1 MLGPAVI
8 LTDVGLELGGNRI
21 LESVTCRLEAGR
33 VHAIVGPNGGGK
45 TSLMLA
51 ILGQMPHTGSITLEG
66 GREGPIG
73 YAPQSLEFDRTLPLT
88 VGDIMAVMNQRR
100 PAFLGRPPNA
110 AGWQRALEA
119 VGLGAMRDRRFG
131 ALSGGERQRVLLAQ
145 AITPLPRLLILD
157 EPTSNM
163 DSEAM
168 KKTEEIVEG
177 LRDQGTT
184 VLWVNHDWNQVRRVA
199 DTVTMINLR
208 LQGQGEPARIL
219 PAMPEVAL
227 S

>member
-1 MLGPAVI
+1 MQGPAII
-8 LTDVGLELGGNRI
+8 LSDVGLELGGNRI
-21 LESVTCRLEAGR
+21 LESISCRLEAGQ

-51 ILGQMPHTGSITLEG
+51 ILGQMPHTGSIVIEG

-100 PAFLGRPPNA
+100 PAFLGYSPGKRD
-110 AGWQRALEA
+110 WQVALDR

-145 AITPLPRLLILD
+145 AITPVPRLLILD

-163 DSEAM
+163 DVAAM
-168 KKTEEIVEG
+168 KKTEEIVSE
-177 LRDQGTT
+177 LRGQGTT
-184 VLWVNHDWNQVRRVA
+184 VVWVNHDWDQVRRIA
-199 DTVTMINLR
+199 DTVTVINQR
-208 LQGQGEPARIL
+208 LQGQGTPHQVL
-219 PAMPEVAL
+219 PATPEVAL

>member
-1 MLGPAVI
+1 MQGPTIV
-8 LTDVGLELGGNRI
+8 LSEVGLELGGNQI
-21 LESVTCRLEAGR
+21 LESISCRFDAGK
-33 VHAIVGPNGGGK
+33 VHAIIGPNGGGK

-51 ILGQMPHTGSITLEG
+51 ILGQMPHNGSIVLEG
-66 GREGPIG
+66 GREGAIG

-100 PAFLGRPPNA
+100 PAFLGRVGGRA
-110 AGWQRALEA
+110 DWQRALEA

-145 AITPLPRLLILD
+145 AITPRPRLLILD

-163 DSEAM
+163 DGEAM
-168 KKTEEIVEG
+168 NRTEGIVEN
-177 LRDQGTT
+177 LRQQGTT
-184 VLWVNHDWNQVRRVA
+184 VLWVNHDWDQVRRVA

-208 LQGQGEPARIL
+208 LQGQGEPAHIL